1 MEEKLFINEKI
12 EFIDS
17 LDRTFEKIPED
28 ALFVVDKKLL
38 TVTKGLETF
47 LTGKKT
53 YLFEASEGN
62 KNLREVEKIY
72 DFLLENHINQPL
84 AAIGGGITG
93 DLAGYA
99 AATFKRGIPFILV
112 PTTLLSMCDSSVGGK
127 CGVNYKGIKNYIG
140 TFSKPD
146 KILICLEFLKTLEEQ
161 EFKSGLGEIL
171 KYGLIGD
178 EMILKELLLSDG
190 DISHLPMKRY
200 IESGLRI
207 KSEIVQKDYKD
218 QGLRNILNFGHNVGH
233 AIESVL
239 EGTVTHGEAV
249 ALGLLAELTL
259 SMMKSDL
266 DPEIRSQVMRVMK
279 KFGLRKKLTG
289 VDSNKLLEAMRKD
302 KKNDEYMRFTLLSE
316 IEKPEIKVRV
326 DEEEILQAL
335 TVILE

>member
-1 MEEKLFINEKI
+1 MEEKLFINDKI

-38 TVTKGLETF
+38 MVTKELETF

-53 YLFEASEGN
+53 FLFEASEGN
-62 KNLREVEKIY
+62 KNLAEVEKIY
-72 DFLLENHINQPL
+72 EFLLENHINQPL

-99 AATFKRGIPFILV
+99 AATFKRGIPFIMV
-112 PTTLLSMCDSSVGGK
+112 PTTVLSMCDSSVGGK
-127 CGVNYKGIKNYIG
+127 CGVNFRGIKNYIG
-140 TFSKPD
+140 SFSKPVG
-146 KILICLEFLKTLEEQ
+146 ILICLEFLKTLEEQ

-178 EMILKELLLSDG
+178 QMILNELLLSESDLF
-190 DISHLPMKRY
+190 HLPMKQY
-200 IESGLRI
+200 IQSGLLI
-207 KSEIVQKDYKD
+207 KSDLVQKDYKD
-218 QGLRNILNFGHNVGH
+218 LGLRNILNFGHNVGH

-259 SMMKSDL
+259 SMIKFDL
-266 DPEIRSQVMRVMK
+266 DPDIRSQVMSVMEK
-279 KFGLRKKLTG
+279 YGLKRKLNG
-289 VDSNKLLEAMRKD
+289 VDSSMLIKAMRKD
-302 KKNDEYMRFTLLSE
+302 KKNDENMRFTLLSA
-316 IEKPEIKVRV
+316 IEEPKIKVMV
-326 DEEEILQAL
+326 DEEEILHAL
-335 TVILE
+335 AVILE